1 MESWAFDSFNQL
13 TNRYLLAVCR
23 VPGSLLDLK
32 GTKIK
37 KKTTKKPTKK
47 PHQIQNSA
55 SLCPDNLLRG
65 DW

>member
-37 KKTTKKPTKK
+37 KKNNKKTNKK
-47 PHQIQNSA
+47 TPPNPKQCK
-55 SLCPDNLLRG
+55 SLP
-65 DW
+65 